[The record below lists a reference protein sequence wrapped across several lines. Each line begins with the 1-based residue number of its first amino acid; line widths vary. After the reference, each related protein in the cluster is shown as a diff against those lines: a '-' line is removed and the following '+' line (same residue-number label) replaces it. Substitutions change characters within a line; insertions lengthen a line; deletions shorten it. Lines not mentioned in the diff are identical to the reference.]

1 VTRSYGRGK
10 GLGLALFVA
19 LTALTLAGCGG
30 GEDSSTGA
38 TTGAPADKLAQVM
51 QRGTLVLFTDP
62 QYPPQSEAVK
72 GAARAANTTCAADQ
86 LTAPE
91 ITGYDA
97 ETGKAVAA
105 AMGVEPCFV
114 TPSWDDV
121 IAGGWGD
128 RWDVAWGSGAITAD
142 RMTRLYVTQPTYSTP
157 TNIFV
162 AKGSPVHHVSQLSGK
177 SIGACA
183 GCTMEQYLEG
193 TLELPGVTLSMPF
206 DHPEVVPFDNEI
218 PGLHAVAKG
227 NLDAFLCSEPVGAG
241 EIKAG
246 LPIRMLPETLY
257 QTYKTGYLDQS
268 STLSSATLVD
278 KINEIVGQ
286 LHADGT
292 LKRLSMKAFGADYA
306 TAAGIFDYDSLDQQ
320 VQ

>member
-1 VTRSYGRGK
+1 MTIGSHFSKRLRPALVVT
-10 GLGLALFVA
+10 
-19 LTALTLAGCGG
+19 LTLLTLAACSGG
-30 GEDSSTGA
+30 AHSSTDA
-38 TTGAPADKLAQVM
+38 ATGAPKDKLAQVM

-72 GAARAANTTCAADQ
+72 GAARAPHTKCAANQ
-86 LTAPE
+86 LTTPQ

-105 AMGVEPCFV
+105 AMGLEPCFV

-128 RWDVAWGSGAITAD
+128 GWDVAWGSGAITAD
-142 RMTRLYVTQPTYSTP
+142 RMTRLYVTQPSYSTP

-162 AKGSPVHHVSQLSGK
+162 ANSSPVHHVNQLSGMT
-177 SIGACA
+177 IGACA

-193 TLELPGVTLSMPF
+193 TLKLPGVTLSMPF
-206 DHPEVVPFDNEI
+206 KNPKVEPFDNEI
-218 PGLHAVAKG
+218 PGLRAVAKG
-227 NLDAFLCSEPVGAG
+227 KLDAFLCSQPVGAG
-241 EIKAG
+241 EISAG

-257 QTYKTGYLDQS
+257 QTYKTGYLDKS
-268 STLSSATLVD
+268 SGLSSRTLVG
-278 KINEIVGQ
+278 KINQIMGGLQ
-286 LHADGT
+286 ADGT

-306 TAAGIFDYDSLDQQ
+306 TQAAAFNYASLHQQ

>member
-1 VTRSYGRGK
+1 MTTSHGRRT
-10 GLGLALFVA
+10 GLGSVLVVA
-19 LTALTLAGCGG
+19 LVALTLAGCEGG
-30 GEDSSTGA
+30 GDSSDRA
-38 TTGAPADKLAQVM
+38 SSGAPEDKLAQIVE
-51 QRGTLVLFTDP
+51 RGTLVLFTDP

-72 GAARAANTTCAADQ
+72 GATRAADTKCAADQ

-121 IAGGWGD
+121 IAGSWGD

-142 RMTRLYVTQPTYSTP
+142 RMTRLYVTQPSYSTP

-162 AKGSPVHHVSQLSGK
+162 AKTSRVHHVSQLSGM

-183 GCTMEQYLEG
+183 GCTMQQYLEG
-193 TLELPGVTLSMPF
+193 TLELPGVTLTMPF
-206 DHPEVVPFDNEI
+206 KHPKVVPFDNEI

-227 NLDAFLCSEPVGAG
+227 ELDAFLCSEPVGAG

-257 QTYKTGYLDQS
+257 QTYKTGYLDKS
-268 STLSSATLVD
+268 SRLSSATLVD
-278 KINEIVGQ
+278 KINQIVGQ

-292 LKRLSMKAFGADYA
+292 VKRLSMKAFGADYA
-306 TAAGIFDYDSLDQQ
+306 TEAGTFDFASLHQQ

>member
-1 VTRSYGRGK
+1 MTKSHGWGRG
-10 GLGLALFVA
+10 LGSALVVGVA
-19 LTALTLAGCGG
+19 ALTLAGCVGG
-30 GEDSSTGA
+30 GGSSSRATG
-38 TTGAPADKLAQVM
+38 GAPPDKLAQVM

-72 GAARAANTTCAADQ
+72 GATRLADTKCAAHQ

-105 AMGVEPCFV
+105 AMGVEACFV

-142 RMTRLYVTQPTYSTP
+142 RMSRLYVTQPSYSTP

-162 AKGSPVHHVSQLSGK
+162 AKDSHVHHVSQLSGL

-183 GCTMEQYLEG
+183 GCTMEQYLEAK
-193 TLELPGVTLSMPF
+193 LVLPGVTLSMPF
-206 DHPEVVPFDNEI
+206 KNPKVVPFDNEI
-218 PGLHAVAKG
+218 PGLQAVAKG
-227 NLDAFLCSEPVGAG
+227 KLDAFLCSQPVGAG
-241 EIKAG
+241 EIKAR

-257 QTYKTGYLDQS
+257 QTYKTGYLDQRSRLS
-268 STLSSATLVD
+268 STTLVD
-278 KINEIVGQ
+278 KINQIIKQ
-286 LHADGT
+286 LQVNGT
-292 LKRLSMKAFGADYA
+292 LKRQSMQAFGADY
-306 TAAGIFDYDSLDQQ
+306 TTQAARFDYASLQQQ
-320 VQ
+320 VR